1 MGRFCCVLVVVAV
14 DDVIQANISEEKV
27 AFFGRTY
34 QVVLKL
40 SHGARV
46 GLTESFTF
54 GSSR

>member
-1 MGRFCCVLVVVAV
+1 MSLFCCVLVVVAV